1 MGKALSDR
9 QIRQFREDG
18 FLSPVTFMD
27 VDEARAFLERL
38 ETFEKERPDLVGK
51 LDFKA
56 NLLLDWID
64 KLARREHVLD
74 IIEDLVGPDI
84 LNWNATF
91 RFKKPDG
98 RAHAAWHQDSMYIK
112 LKPFLVIAWLALSA
126 ASSKHGCLTVIPGS
140 HKWKLLD
147 HAESNDGDSILSRA
161 QYITE
166 EFDASGAVEAELK
179 PGEACLF
186 DHRIIHASGPNT
198 SDERRVGLLIDYL
211 PTSAQKEGPRDSAML
226 VRGHDGFG
234 HFDLE
239 TPPTGEATPEN
250 LEQQRRALEMITAT
264 MYEGSTFT
272 PKGLTGS

>member
-1 MGKALSDR
+1 MGKALSDAEIGR
-9 QIRQFREDG
+9 FREDG
-18 FLSPVTFMD
+18 FLSPVKFLE
-27 VDEARAFLERL
+27 VDEALGYLARL
-38 ETFEKERPDLVGK
+38 ESFERERPELAGK

-64 KLARREHVLD
+64 GLARREHILD

-112 LKPFLVIAWLALSA
+112 LKPFLVIAWLAVSA
-126 ASSKHGCLTVIPGS
+126 ASSKHGCLKVIPGS
-140 HKWKLLD
+140 HKWDLLQ
-147 HAESNDGDSILSRA
+147 HAEGDDGDSILSRA

-166 EFDASGAVEAELK
+166 AFDDSGAIEAVLK

-211 PTSAQKEGPRDSAML
+211 PAGAEKEGPRDSAML
-226 VRGHDGFG
+226 VRGRDDFG

-239 TPPTGEATPEN
+239 TPPTGAATPEN
-250 LEQQRRALEMITAT
+250 LDQQRRALEMITTT
-264 MYEGSTFT
+264 MYEGSNFK
-272 PKGLTGS
+272 PKGLAG

>member
-1 MGKALSDR
+1 MGKALSDAEISR
-9 QIRQFREDG
+9 FREDG
-18 FLSPVTFMD
+18 FLSPVKFLE
-27 VDEARAFLERL
+27 VDEALGYLARL
-38 ETFEKERPDLVGK
+38 ESFERERPELAGK

-64 KLARREHVLD
+64 GLARREHILD

-112 LKPFLVIAWLALSA
+112 LKPFLVIAWLAVSA
-126 ASSKHGCLTVIPGS
+126 ASAKHGCLKVIPGS
-140 HKWKLLD
+140 HKWDLLQ
-147 HAESNDGDSILSRA
+147 HAEGDDGDSILSRA

-166 EFDASGAVEAELK
+166 DFDDSGAIEAVLK

-198 SDERRVGLLIDYL
+198 SGERRVGLLIDYL
-211 PTSAQKEGPRDSAML
+211 PAGAEKEGPRDSAML
-226 VRGHDGFG
+226 VRGRDDFG

-239 TPPTGEATPEN
+239 TPPTGVATPEN
-250 LEQQRRALEMITAT
+250 LDQQRRALEMITTT
-264 MYEGSTFT
+264 MYEGSNFK
-272 PKGLTGS
+272 PKGLAK

>member
-1 MGKALSDR
+1 MGKVLSDIE
-9 QIRQFREDG
+9 IRRFRDEG
-18 FLSPVTFMD
+18 FLSPVTFL
-27 VDEARAFLERL
+27 DETEAGEYLRRL
-38 ETFEKERPDLVGK
+38 EHFEAIHPDLAGK

-64 KLARREHVLD
+64 GLARREYILD

-112 LKPFLVIAWLALSA
+112 LKPFLVIAWLAVSA
-126 ASSKHGCLTVIPGS
+126 ASSSHGCLKVIPGS
-140 HKWKLLD
+140 HRWKLLE
-147 HAESNDGDSILSRA
+147 HAEGDDGDSILSRA
-161 QYITE
+161 QYIIE
-166 EFDASGAVEAELK
+166 DFDETAAVEAALK
-179 PGEACLF
+179 PGQACLF

-198 SDERRVGLLIDYL
+198 SGERRVGLLIDYL

-226 VRGHDGFG
+226 VRGKDTFG

-239 TPPTGEATPEN
+239 TPPVGEATPEN
-250 LEQQRRALEMITAT
+250 IAQQRRALEMITTT
-264 MYEGSTFT
+264 MYEGSHFT
-272 PKGLTGS
+272 PKGLAS

>member
-1 MGKALSDR
+1 MGKALSDK
-9 QIRQFREDG
+9 QVRQFREDG
-18 FLSPVTFMD
+18 FLSPVAFMD
-27 VDEARAFLERL
+27 EGEALACLHRL
-38 ETFEKERPDLVGK
+38 EAFERDHPDLVGK

-64 KLARREHVLD
+64 QLASRKYVLD
-74 IIEDLVGPDI
+74 VIEDLVGPDI

-98 RAHAAWHQDSMYIK
+98 RAHAAWHQDSMYIR

-126 ASSKHGCLTVIPGS
+126 ASAKHGCLKVIPGS
-140 HKWKLLD
+140 HQWKLLE
-147 HAESNDGDSILSRA
+147 HAEGNDGDSILSRA

-166 EFDASGAVEAELK
+166 GFDASGAVEAELK

-198 SDERRVGLLIDYL
+198 SGERRVGLLLDYL
-211 PTSAQKEGPRDSAML
+211 PTSAEKEGPRDSAML
-226 VRGHDGFG
+226 VRGHDEFG

-239 TPPTGEATPEN
+239 TPPVGEATPQN
-250 LEQQRRALEMITAT
+250 LEQQRRALEMITTT
-264 MYEGSTFT
+264 MYEGSSFT
-272 PKGLTGS
+272 PKGLADR

>member
-1 MGKALSDR
+1 MGKALSDIE
-9 QIRQFREDG
+9 IRRFRDEG
-18 FLSPVTFMD
+18 FLSPVTFF
-27 VDEARAFLERL
+27 DETEAGEYLKRLDAF
-38 ETFEKERPDLVGK
+38 ETANPELVGK

-64 KLARREHVLD
+64 DLARREYILD

-112 LKPFLVIAWLALSA
+112 LKPFLVIAWLALSP
-126 ASSKHGCLTVIPGS
+126 ASSRHGCLKVIPGS
-140 HKWKLLD
+140 HKWKLLE
-147 HAESNDGDSILSRA
+147 HAEGDDGDSILSRA

-166 EFDASGAVEAELK
+166 SFDVSAAVEAELK

-198 SDERRVGLLIDYL
+198 SGERRVGLLIDYL
-211 PTSAQKEGPRDSAML
+211 PTSAEKEGPRDSAML
-226 VRGHDGFG
+226 VRGKDAYG

-239 TPPTGEATPEN
+239 SPPVGEATAQN
-250 LEQQRRALEMITAT
+250 IEQQRRALEMITAT
-264 MYEGSTFT
+264 MYEDSNFT
-272 PKGLTGS
+272 PKGLAS

>member
-1 MGKALSDR
+1 MGKALSDIE
-9 QIRQFREDG
+9 IRRFRDEG
-18 FLSPVTFMD
+18 FLSPVTFF
-27 VDEARAFLERL
+27 DETEAGEYLKRL
-38 ETFEKERPDLVGK
+38 ETFETANPELVGK

-64 KLARREHVLD
+64 GLARREYILD

-112 LKPFLVIAWLALSA
+112 LKPFLVIAWLALSP
-126 ASSKHGCLTVIPGS
+126 ASSRHGCLKVIPGS
-140 HKWKLLD
+140 HKWKLLE
-147 HAESNDGDSILSRA
+147 HAEGDDGDSILSRA

-166 EFDASGAVEAELK
+166 SFDESAAVEAELK

-198 SDERRVGLLIDYL
+198 SGERRVGLLIDYL

-226 VRGHDGFG
+226 VRGKDAFG

-239 TPPTGEATPEN
+239 SPPVGEATAQN
-250 LEQQRRALEMITAT
+250 IEQQRRALEMITAT
-264 MYEGSTFT
+264 MYEDSNFT
-272 PKGLTGS
+272 PKGLAS

>member
-1 MGKALSDR
+1 MGKALSDIE
-9 QIRQFREDG
+9 IRRFRDEG
-18 FLSPVTFMD
+18 FLSPVTFF
-27 VDEARAFLERL
+27 DETEAGEYLKRL
-38 ETFEKERPDLVGK
+38 ETFETANPELVGK

-64 KLARREHVLD
+64 GLARREYILD
-74 IIEDLVGPDI
+74 VIEDLVGPDI

-112 LKPFLVIAWLALSA
+112 LKPFLVIAWLALSP
-126 ASSKHGCLTVIPGS
+126 ASSRHGCLKVIPGS
-140 HKWKLLD
+140 HKWKLLE
-147 HAESNDGDSILSRA
+147 HAEGDDGDSILSRA

-166 EFDASGAVEAELK
+166 SFDESAAVEAELK
-179 PGEACLF
+179 AGEACLF

-198 SDERRVGLLIDYL
+198 SGERRVGLLIDYL

-226 VRGHDGFG
+226 VRGKDAFG

-239 TPPTGEATPEN
+239 SPPVGEATAQN
-250 LEQQRRALEMITAT
+250 IEQQRRALEMITAT
-264 MYEGSTFT
+264 MYEDSNFT
-272 PKGLTGS
+272 PKGLAS

>member
-1 MGKALSDR
+1 MGKALSDIE
-9 QIRQFREDG
+9 IRRFRDEG
-18 FLSPVTFMD
+18 FLSPVTFF
-27 VDEARAFLERL
+27 DETEAGEYLKRL
-38 ETFEKERPDLVGK
+38 ETFETANPELVGK

-64 KLARREHVLD
+64 GLARREYILD

-112 LKPFLVIAWLALSA
+112 LKPFLVIAWLALSP
-126 ASSKHGCLTVIPGS
+126 ASSRHGCLKVIPGS
-140 HKWKLLD
+140 HKWKLLE
-147 HAESNDGDSILSRA
+147 HAEGDDGDSILSRA

-166 EFDASGAVEAELK
+166 CFDESAAVEAELK

-198 SDERRVGLLIDYL
+198 SGERRVGLLIDYL

-226 VRGHDGFG
+226 VRGKDAFG

-239 TPPTGEATPEN
+239 SPPVGEATAQN
-250 LEQQRRALEMITAT
+250 IEQQRRALEMITAT
-264 MYEGSTFT
+264 MYEDSNFT
-272 PKGLTGS
+272 PKGLAS